1 MLGRLLNLFYPNL
14 CAGCQQPLSTGH
26 SVVCVACRMQ
36 LPYTNFDS
44 MENNPVM
51 KAFWGR
57 IPLISATALFYYQK
71 HTIVQKLLHALKYKN
86 RPDVGEMF
94 GGEMARLL
102 MIRKPSEPIDAIVPV
117 PMHRSKLKTRG
128 YNQSEILANEIAKI
142 LNKPVDT
149 MSLKKE
155 TITNSQTQKGRFD
168 RWRNSD
174 ENFVAFKTPYNHI
187 LLVDDV
193 ITTGATLEACA
204 GILLKENPQLKISI
218 ISMAYTYR

>member
-1 MLGRLLNLFYPNL
+1 LLARLLNLFYPNL

-36 LPYTNFDS
+36 LPYTKFDS
-44 MENNPVM
+44 LENNPVM
-51 KAFWGR
+51 KTFWGR
-57 IPLISATALFYYQK
+57 IPLNSATALFYYQK

-94 GGEMARLL
+94 GGEMAQLL
-102 MIRKPSEPIDAIVPV
+102 AKHQFDQPIDAIVPV

-128 YNQSEILANEIAKI
+128 YNQSEILAIEIAKHM
-142 LNKPVDT
+142 NKPVDT
-149 MSLKKE
+149 TMLKKE
-155 TITNSQTQKGRFD
+155 TITNSQTKKGRFE

-174 ENFVAFKTPYNHI
+174 ENFIANKTTYAHI

-193 ITTGATLEACA
+193 ITTGATLESCA
-204 GILLKENPQLKISI
+204 GVLLKENPQLKISI
-218 ISMAYTYR
+218 IAMAYTYR